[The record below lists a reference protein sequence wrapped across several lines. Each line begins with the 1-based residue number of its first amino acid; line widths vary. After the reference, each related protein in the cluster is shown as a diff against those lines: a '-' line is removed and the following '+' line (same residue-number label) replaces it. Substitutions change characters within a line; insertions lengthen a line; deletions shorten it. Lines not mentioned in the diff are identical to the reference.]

1 MMRLYGGCRKV
12 TRASG
17 AMHTMA
23 KELPSLGEMEMHV
36 LRVVWR
42 EQPCTERQVWELVR
56 GERSVGRTTVL
67 KTLQRLEAKRLLVRT
82 GGEGPVQY
90 RAVVDKR
97 RFLPAVVRR
106 FVDRTLA
113 GSLEPFVAYLADS
126 DRLSAKDL
134 AALKSIV
141 KKMEPP
147 GKHKA
152 G

>member
-1 MMRLYGGCRKV
+1 M
-12 TRASG
+12 
-17 AMHTMA
+17 
-23 KELPSLGEMEMHV
+23 
-36 LRVVWR
+36 
-42 EQPCTERQVWELVR
+42 
-56 GERSVGRTTVL
+56 
-67 KTLQRLEAKRLLVRT
+67 
-82 GGEGPVQY
+82 QY

-126 DRLSAKDL
+126 KSLSAKDL

-141 KKMEPP
+141 KKMESQD
-147 GKHKA
+147 KHKA